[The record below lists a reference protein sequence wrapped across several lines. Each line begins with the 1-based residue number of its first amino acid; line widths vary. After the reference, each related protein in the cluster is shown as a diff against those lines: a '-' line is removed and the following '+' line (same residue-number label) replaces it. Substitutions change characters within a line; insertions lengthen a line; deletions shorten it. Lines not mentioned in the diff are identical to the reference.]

1 MRIAPPFPSWR
12 KRRTA
17 ARLERECP
25 SADERVVLAYRLAL
39 GRPPTAKELD
49 LARAFLNQSPLN
61 EFCRALFN
69 LNEFVY
75 VE

>member
-1 MRIAPPFPSWR
+1 VTTCPGPSGFN
-12 KRRTA
+12 T
-17 ARLERECP
+17 
-25 SADERVVLAYRLAL
+25 
-39 GRPPTAKELD
+39 RPASR
-49 LARAFLNQSPLN
+49 RAFLKQSPLN